1 MLGVQVVASAVPAAV
16 HSGWLS
22 ALFGSHCMASWGMVT
37 GTSSASDAAG
47 RHIQPVLNGI
57 LFMMVLSKTFTKE
70 GRHSGARTIVAP
82 LRPNDV

>member
-1 MLGVQVVASAVPAAV
+1 MKRLIQYALYQPLFTPDG
-16 HSGWLS
+16 LS

>member
-1 MLGVQVVASAVPAAV
+1 MVELR
-16 HSGWLS
+16 
-22 ALFGSHCMASWGMVT
+22 GMVT

-82 LRPNDV
+82 LRPNDI

>member
-1 MLGVQVVASAVPAAV
+1 
-16 HSGWLS
+16 
-22 ALFGSHCMASWGMVT
+22 MVT

-47 RHIQPVLNGI
+47 RHVQPVLNGI

-82 LRPNDV
+82 LRPNDI